1 MSEAQGAGA
10 EDRADMERLVQGH
23 DSALENLMSRHAP
36 KLHLYLYRLLQN
48 EADAE
53 DLAQETFVRVH
64 EHRERY
70 DPRLTFSTWLYTI
83 ATNLVRDRFR
93 WRSRHPESSL
103 DQPIGPG
110 AGSHSGNSGDATVAD
125 RIADPAADPAKTA
138 LAEERAEAVRRAVAS
153 LPEDLREPLV
163 LAEFGEFS
171 QKEIGTILACSAKA
185 VEMRLYR
192 GRQRLRELLVRWLKD
207 QG

>member
-1 MSEAQGAGA
+1 MSESQGA
-10 EDRADMERLVQGH
+10 EDRADMERLVRGH

-64 EHRERY
+64 EHRDRY

-83 ATNLVRDRFR
+83 ATNLVRDRYR
-93 WRSRHPESSL
+93 WRSRHPETSL
-103 DQPIGPG
+103 DQPLGPG
-110 AGSHSGNSGDATVAD
+110 AGSNSGNSGDATVAN
-125 RIADPAADPAKTA
+125 RIADPAADPAAAA
-138 LAEERAEAVRRAVAS
+138 LAEERAEAVRRAVAA

-163 LAEFGEFS
+163 LAEFGDFS
-171 QKEIGTILACSAKA
+171 QKEISSILACSAKA

-192 GRQRLRELLVRWLKD
+192 ARHRLRELLARWMRYP
-207 QG
+207 GS